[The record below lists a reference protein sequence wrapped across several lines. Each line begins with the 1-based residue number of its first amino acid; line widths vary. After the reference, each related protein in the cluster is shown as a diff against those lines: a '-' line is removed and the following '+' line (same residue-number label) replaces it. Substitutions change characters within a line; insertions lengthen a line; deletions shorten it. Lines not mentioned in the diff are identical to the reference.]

1 MWLIQWAEEVI
12 RYDRKGSRRTGT
24 LAESS
29 IKSSNM
35 KRTTAEQE
43 VSICYHI
50 ICMVLT
56 YFAILH
62 DQDSKFDWFTYQRF
76 GGKWKYMSHLLL
88 YAIAAYT
95 VYAIIVDVINILEG
109 HSDRPGDDKKPF
121 VAIAR
126 DSVFNEIL
134 LPFGLGHS
142 FVYVF
147 TSLIDN
153 GLFIS
158 LINRRKETFLSY
170 YMLFLHVFPLIFCL
184 LESALV
190 YHKPSH
196 KGAFKIP
203 FGLAI
208 LYDIWMLVIA
218 WFGSYWSY
226 PFLRRASTFVKI
238 LCLALFPVIIAGC
251 HFLGTKLNHYLW
263 GMDVATAEI
272 GGKQKDD

>member
-1 MWLIQWAEEVI
+1 
-12 RYDRKGSRRTGT
+12 
-24 LAESS
+24 
-29 IKSSNM
+29 M

-88 YAIAAYT
+88 YGSAAYI
-95 VYAIIVDVINILEG
+95 VYAIIVDVINILKG
-109 HSDRPGDDKKPF
+109 YSDRPGDGKKTF

-126 DSVFNEIL
+126 DSVFNDIL
-134 LPFGLGHS
+134 LPFSLGHS
-142 FVYVF
+142 LVFVF
-147 TSLIDN
+147 TSVVDH

-158 LINRRKETFLSY
+158 LINRRKENFLSY

-190 YHKPSH
+190 YHKSSH
-196 KGAFKIP
+196 KGAVKIP

-208 LYDIWMLVIA
+208 LYDIWLLMVA
-218 WFGSYWSY
+218 FFGSYWSY

-251 HFLGTKLNHYLW
+251 HFFGSKFRHWLW
-263 GMDVATAEI
+263 GLDVATAEI
-272 GGKQKDD
+272 DGKQKDE